1 MRRVA
6 SGAVVT
12 ALLVGLLAGC
22 SSGGAGGENGD
33 TTAAGTSPSTASS
46 SQQQRGWPTVEV
58 LEELDLDEPVAPDVP
73 LDGEPDVAY
82 ARAYADYLAEEL
94 TYALRTSIADPELR
108 NGSCQVCDQFVTVA
122 DQLREERQLVRTE
135 PVRAEFVGISDEQ
148 VRHIVET
155 ATTVWIDVDLQFPA
169 MQRVDEEGVVQ
180 VEVPPSRLATRLEV
194 AIVTPHP
201 RVWWTI
207 TGETVQAPPGQA

>member
-1 MRRVA
+1 MRRA
-6 SGAVVT
+6 ISGAVVA
-12 ALLVGLLAGC
+12 ALLLAGFLAGC
-22 SSGGAGGENGD
+22 SGGASGENGD
-33 TTAAGTSPSTASS
+33 TTAAGTPPSTASS
-46 SQQQRGWPTVEV
+46 SQQRGWPTVEV

-108 NGSCQVCDQFVTVA
+108 NGSCQVCDQFVTLA
-122 DQLREERQLVRTE
+122 DQLREERLLVRTE

-155 ATTVWIDVDLQFPA
+155 ATTVWIDVDLVFPA
-169 MQRVDEEGVVQ
+169 MQQVDEEGVVQ